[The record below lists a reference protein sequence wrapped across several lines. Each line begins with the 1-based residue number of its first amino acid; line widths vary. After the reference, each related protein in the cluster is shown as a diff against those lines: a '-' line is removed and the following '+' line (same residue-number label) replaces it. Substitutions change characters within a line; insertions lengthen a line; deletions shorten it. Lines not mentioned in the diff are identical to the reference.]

1 MYLQNKYSQLYY
13 NIVNRAKSRATTRK
27 QAKDI
32 VGYVEKH
39 HIIPKVLGG
48 NNDIDNLVF
57 LTAREHFI
65 CHLLLTKMVNGKA
78 KYQMDKAVHLMTV
91 STTKHQR
98 HRCSSRMFETVKRN
112 AAIAH
117 SKLTK
122 GKPKH
127 TVSSKEILSQ
137 KATGRVSGFKN
148 KTHNVS
154 SKKLL
159 SIARSKSCMSPCGK
173 IFKSTVE
180 AALAYNVSAE
190 SLRGKINRGV
200 SGWKFV

>member
-1 MYLQNKYSQLYY
+1 MYLQNKYSQCYY

-27 QAKDI
+27 QAKKI
-32 VGYVEKH
+32 FGYIEKH
-39 HIIPKVLGG
+39 HIIPKAFGG

-78 KYQMDKAVHLMTV
+78 KYQMYKALHLMTV
-91 STTKHQR
+91 STNKHQR
-98 HRCSSRMFETVKRN
+98 HRCSSRMFETIRRN

-117 SKLTK
+117 SKLTN

-127 TVSSKEILSQ
+127 TVSSKEILSR
-137 KATGRVSGFKN
+137 KATGRVSGFKD
-148 KTHNVS
+148 KSHTVS

-159 SIARSKSCMSPCGK
+159 SIARSKACVSPYGE
-173 IFKSTVE
+173 IFNSTIE

-190 SLRGKINRGV
+190 SLRGKISRGV
-200 SGWKFV
+200 SGWKFI